1 MSIKETPISSDS
13 RAASKHRTYITIL
26 ETYVAILGTILG
38 LVFTWSQL
46 RLSQNEDDRS
56 RRAEPLSY
64 TLEAVN
70 THYQYDIQQD
80 GVAMS
85 IPHPP
90 SAFMLP
96 MAA

>member
-46 RLSQNEDDRS
+46 RFLKMKTID
-56 RRAEPLSY
+56 L
-64 TLEAVN
+64 AVQS
-70 THYQYDIQQD
+70 HFPI
-80 GVAMS
+80 
-85 IPHPP
+85 
-90 SAFMLP
+90 L
-96 MAA
+96 

>member
-46 RLSQNEDDRS
+46 RLSQNEDD
-56 RRAEPLSY
+56 
-64 TLEAVN
+64 
-70 THYQYDIQQD
+70 
-80 GVAMS
+80 
-85 IPHPP
+85 
-90 SAFMLP
+90 
-96 MAA
+96 